1 MGAYISSEC
10 AFLRQGGRRK
20 KRVKTRIWSPQM
32 KRRRLLIVS
41 RAFAM
46 MVTAY
51 ALASTM
57 AWFEMPLSV
66 RQELQSRN

>member
-1 MGAYISSEC
+1 
-10 AFLRQGGRRK
+10 
-20 KRVKTRIWSPQM
+20 M